1 MYKVKLYK
9 DNRIRRKLRV
19 KKKILGTF
27 TMPRIS
33 VFRSNISIYAQMIDD
48 DRGKTVC
55 EASTL
60 SKEIT
65 KKGKKKSEQAFEVG
79 KLIARRA
86 LEKGIKEA
94 VFDRN
99 GYRYHGRVKSL
110 ADGAREGGLKI

>member
-1 MYKVKLYK
+1 MYKVRLYK

-19 KKKILGTF
+19 KKKIEGTPLK
-27 TMPRIS
+27 PRMT
-33 VFRSNISIYAQMIDD
+33 VFRSNTNMYVQMIDD
-48 DRGKTVC
+48 DSRRTLF
-55 EASTL
+55 EASSM
-60 SKEIT
+60 SKGFV

-79 KLIARRA
+79 KLVAKKS

-99 GYRYHGRVKSL
+99 GYRYHGRVRSV